1 MSHGDWKD
9 MFRAIQANDEELVM
23 FHIRNGVDINYQ
35 HPEYMTNALCESI
48 RCSSEN
54 LVLLL
59 LQHGASINIREMDTG
74 KTPLEIAKEIGFQ
87 SVIKIIET
95 HTNREIISDFKD
107 IP

>member
-48 RCSSEN
+48 RCSREN

-59 LQHGASINIREMDTG
+59 LQHGSSVNIREMDTG

-87 SVIKIIET
+87 SVIKILET
-95 HTNREIISDFKD
+95 HAPIK
-107 IP
+107 

>member
-48 RCSSEN
+48 RCNSEN

-74 KTPLEIAKEIGFQ
+74 KTPLEIAKNIGFQ
-87 SVIKIIET
+87 SVIKIIESYT
-95 HTNREIISDFKD
+95 PMK
-107 IP
+107 